1 MGEPIKVGDG
11 FGSYNNTKKDIV
23 NMYANRSG
31 FSITASQSYVD
42 NMNVNKGM
50 RVYAQCQRYGNNAKI
65 YADWNDGNQ
74 SIYSTEY
81 KPKNMKQSPSD
92 ADIKFTTIY
101 DFGYDSK
108 TGKEFYIKAVDI
120 NGNNVIDEGEIT
132 EYNTSEELFNQ
143 E

>member
-74 SIYSTEY
+74 ETCQHIEQSIALNDRFKEACSCLDAHRGQEQY
-81 KPKNMKQSPSD
+81 QS
-92 ADIKFTTIY
+92 
-101 DFGYDSK
+101 DFA
-108 TGKEFYIKAVDI
+108 EHH
-120 NGNNVIDEGEIT
+120 ID
-132 EYNTSEELFNQ
+132 
-143 E
+143 